1 MVSSNLGSYNVTCK
15 SCGVEYN
22 IVARKQDIFDW
33 LSGTKYIQDALDYL
47 SSSERELFISST
59 CDTCWKNI
67 YGEDDA
73 E

>member
-22 IVARKQDIFDW
+22 ILAREQDIFDW
-33 LSGTKYIQDALDYL
+33 VSGAKYIQDALGYL

-59 CDTCWKNI
+59 CDTCWKI
-67 YGEDDA
+67 MYGEDDA

>member
-1 MVSSNLGSYNVTCK
+1 MVSSKLGSYTVTCK
-15 SCGVEYN
+15 LCHQEHN
-22 IVARKQDIFDW
+22 ILANKDDVFDW
-33 LSGTKYIQDALDYL
+33 LTNTKYIQDALWYL

-59 CDTCWKNI
+59 CDTCWKKM